1 MDNTDLREA
10 SEDYLEA
17 ILNLEDD
24 KGEVRSIDVANF
36 LNVSRPSV
44 NKAVGVLKEMG
55 MVEQEPYSPIKL
67 TDLGRMKASEVDRR
81 HRALRRFLIEV
92 LGVGPTTADDDA
104 CKIEHVISKQ
114 TMEKLIDYL
123 AEVTK

>member
-92 LGVGPTTADDDA
+92 LGVDPTTADDDA